1 MSDESF
7 KPPSRSDNSLSPSL
21 NYIGTKTIKFVG
33 SCLKQDEI
41 GAVNLVKN
49 ADIDKFKYSGRGFGF
64 DIRGT
69 FSVGNGFGKNVLIFA
84 ADMSSFIPVDNK

>member
-7 KPPSRSDNSLSPSL
+7 KPPSRSDNSLGPSL
-21 NYIGTKTIKFVG
+21 NYIGTKTKFVG

-49 ADIDKFKYSGRGFGF
+49 ADIDKFKYSGHGFGF

-69 FSVGNGFGKNVLIFA
+69 FSVGNGFDKNVLIFA